1 MVKKHTHKTF
11 CNFYRVTQKS
21 VLTNLSYWG
30 YMNKNPLDP
39 FAKSQQRAFFCEPL
53 QGYDK
58 TQIIV
63 SNKNG
68 TGSSIVWRF
77 APGFPCTAAPRSQT
91 KAPHTTC
98 VSVFMFSWLVAERRR
113 AAWWERTSL
122 SSFCQGGGGIEARR
136 EGRRGE
142 EGRWN
147 GAHFLSGGDEEF
159 DPETRLNGELLHNYI
174 VPRRFIFIIYC
185 ITDSAEFVRL
195 FQSEI
200 QALSGSLLQAYSAYC
215 SCYVTI
221 QNG

>member
-1 MVKKHTHKTF
+1 MIKHRSLSPIKTAQAALLF
-11 CNFYRVTQKS
+11 GD
-21 VLTNLSYWG
+21 LH
-30 YMNKNPLDP
+30 
-39 FAKSQQRAFFCEPL
+39 RAFHAPQPPGPKQKRRTPPVSQFSCSPDWSLREGGPPGEKEP
-53 QGYDK
+53 
-58 TQIIV
+58 V
-63 SNKNG
+63 
-68 TGSSIVWRF
+68 
-77 APGFPCTAAPRSQT
+77 FP
-91 KAPHTTC
+91 
-98 VSVFMFSWLVAERRR
+98 VSVK
-113 AAWWERTSL
+113 
-122 SSFCQGGGGIEARR
+122 GGGIEARR

-200 QALSGSLLQAYSAYC
+200 QALSGSLFQAYSAYC